1 MTLNQLRAF
10 VMAVRLGSFT
20 AAANELGMAQAS
32 ISELVRRLEE
42 EFALRLFV
50 RGARRLGLTDA
61 GEMLLPYAE
70 QALSA
75 VDSASGALKAIHS
88 LEGGSVNF
96 GLLRNWSHYGL
107 GSLPVDFNAVYPSVR
122 LRLVGLSS
130 TEVAAGVA
138 NGDLEAGIVVLP
150 VEDDGLTVTP
160 LIRDEL
166 LYVSAAEQRTLS
178 PISISTLAKANLTLY
193 DAHSPW
199 SAPTRKLLAEQAQ
212 LEGFKLAPNVQV
224 EHVEAALNLVVQGVG
239 DTVVPRAI
247 TKSASFPVGLYTAP
261 FLNPLYD
268 VIALIY
274 RPSAALS
281 PGAREFARRA
291 RRAVVG
297 YAAPADRLQP
307 IPS

>member
-20 AAANELGMAQAS
+20 AAAHELGMAQAS

-42 EFALRLFV
+42 EFQLRLFV

-61 GEMLLPYAE
+61 GEVLLPYAE
-70 QALSA
+70 QALAA
-75 VDSASGALKAIHS
+75 VDSASGALDAIHS

-96 GLLRNWSHYGL
+96 GLLRNWNHYGL
-107 GSLPVDFNAVYPSVR
+107 GDIPIKFNADYPSVR

-166 LYVSAAEQRTLS
+166 LYVSGDVQRAS
-178 PISISTLAKANLTLY
+178 KPMSVSALARADLTLY

-224 EHVEAALNLVVQGVG
+224 EHVEAALNLVAQGVG

-247 TKSASFPVGLYTAP
+247 TKSKTFPAGLYTTP
-261 FLNPLYD
+261 FLTPLYD

-291 RRAVVG
+291 RKSILS
-297 YAAPADRLQP
+297 YAAPADRLQEM
-307 IPS
+307 PS